1 MKQSFLHV
9 DILGPRVHEG
19 HFDLIGS
26 DGGKLSPQTWERLLQ
41 PGDQITMHMWP
52 MPEKPPDFGQV
63 SSRQDNL

>member
-1 MKQSFLHV
+1 M
-9 DILGPRVHEG
+9 HEG